1 MVVAA
6 AAAAA
11 AWGDPCT
18 AAGVAIAVAASQHS
32 AIVASPLVT
41 CQEVVSAGTLWEW
54 FVIVMIVGGCMLQT
68 RYQHLTCS

>member
-1 MVVAA
+1 MALFGGWSRGRWWWLA

-32 AIVASPLVT
+32 AHRCISSGDMP
-41 CQEVVSAGTLWEW
+41 
-54 FVIVMIVGGCMLQT
+54 GGSLCWDLCGSG
-68 RYQHLTCS
+68 L